1 MIFFNS
7 SNSIHRVF
15 LPSPPFSLSTRHPGL
30 LLAASQLMLHYDH
43 VMKIIRTIGRS
54 NHLPS
59 HPPSSREWYARNYV
73 RILFRIYLSLSLSFP
88 VKISISLNLFISQFI
103 RIESRKCHNS
113 LIVFNILNNNNR
125 RKLLNLGKTW
135 YPRATIDH
143 LLYTLLQRNK
153 LWRSGGEVSRRIRE
167 RGKTRRGIFI
177 SIRFF
182 FQ

>member
-73 RILFRIYLSLSLSFP
+73 FYFEFLSLSFP
-88 VKISISLNLFISQFI
+88 VKISISFESLNLFISQFI
-103 RIESRKCHNS
+103 RIESSKCRDS